1 MKAGWP
7 ALALERFGHWSGL
20 KPALLANRPMQ
31 LQTGSGMRPKDAV
44 QTRMATD
51 KNQGRA
57 ILPAWQSALIRVY
70 QWLSVAKKF
79 LAACLR
85 LNPAEKM
92 PASVIFHTG
101 P

>member
-1 MKAGWP
+1 
-7 ALALERFGHWSGL
+7 
-20 KPALLANRPMQ
+20 MQ

-44 QTRMATD
+44 QTRMAMD

-57 ILPAWQSALIRVY
+57 ILPAWRSALIRVY

-85 LNPAEKM
+85 LSPAEKNAGKRNF
-92 PASVIFHTG
+92 PYG